1 MNDDD
6 TKAKIHAKIVELAR
20 SLRHDARSLKN
31 DQEIPSSGLLDSPTL
46 MELIIW
52 FEGEFDV
59 EIDQD
64 QLTLENFG
72 TIDAMAAYAQAAQA

>member
-1 MNDDD
+1 MNDVR
-6 TKAKIHAKIVELAR
+6 KAIHAKIVELAAQLGHNAKG
-20 SLRHDARSLKN
+20 LRD
-31 DQEIPSSGLLDSPTL
+31 DQQIPSSGYLDSPAL

-52 FEGEFDV
+52 FENEYGM

-72 TIDAMAAYAQAAQA
+72 TIDAMAAYLEQQRK